1 MAYNPGWDV
10 WSSSL
15 TREAE
20 NLGALFRATKG
31 GQDWPTSA
39 MVFKIGGWEGEAA
52 STCYPLQGLG
62 PRVAGALLS
71 VTSVSSHH

>member
-15 TREAE
+15 TRETE

-31 GQDWPTSA
+31 GQDW
-39 MVFKIGGWEGEAA
+39 
-52 STCYPLQGLG
+52 L
-62 PRVAGALLS
+62 
-71 VTSVSSHH
+71 TSVMVSPGGSQGWGSLVGCRLWGRRVGHD